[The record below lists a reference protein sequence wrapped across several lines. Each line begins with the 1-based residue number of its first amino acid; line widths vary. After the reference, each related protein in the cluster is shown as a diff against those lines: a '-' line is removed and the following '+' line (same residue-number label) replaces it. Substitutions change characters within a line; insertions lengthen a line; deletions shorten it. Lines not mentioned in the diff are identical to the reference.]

1 MVSTKDFDSF
11 SIGSNPVRTA
21 NVRRVSEFTPW
32 VTGEVLL
39 ERLGRVSLKEEV
51 SADT

>member
-21 NVRRVSEFTPW
+21 NVRRVSEFTPR
-32 VTGEVLL
+32 VTGEVFL
-39 ERLGRVSLKEEV
+39 ERLGRVSLKEED
-51 SADT
+51 S

>member
-21 NVRRVSEFTPW
+21 NVRRVSEFTPQ
-32 VTGEVLL
+32 VMREVPV
-39 ERLGRVSLKEEV
+39 EKFDRTSLKQEV
-51 SADT
+51 SIDT

>member
-21 NVRRVSEFTPW
+21 NVRRVSEFTPQ
-32 VTGEVLL
+32 VMREVLL
-39 ERLGRVSLKEEV
+39 ERLGRVSLKEED
-51 SADT
+51 S